1 MTKTCNLILM
11 LFLLVCFGCTR
22 QGAEENQPDVAN
34 WSVYLGDKHSTQYS
48 SLNQINKSNV
58 QNLEIAWTYHTGD
71 SEGREIQCNP
81 IIIDSVLYATTGRLK
96 CIALHAGTGE
106 LIWSFNPFAN
116 IKTGGGNNRGLAYW
130 EDGDDKR
137 IFHCAGSQ
145 MYALDALTGEPVVSF
160 GDSGSISLHEGL
172 GERAQDLWVI
182 VTTPGIIFKDLYIV
196 GGRVSEGFNA
206 APGYIRA
213 FNVRSGELEW
223 MFHTIPH
230 PGEEGYDTW
239 PPNAYQTVGGVN
251 SWAGMALDEE
261 REIVYIP
268 TGSASFDSY
277 GGNRPGKNLFANS
290 LIALDA
296 NTGERIWHYQ
306 TIHHDIWDMDLPS
319 PPNLVVI
326 ERNGE
331 QIPAVAQV
339 TKTGN
344 TFVFHRETGEPLF
357 PIKQIEIDS
366 SDVPGEEAWPTQP
379 MPELPPPFAR
389 QVFTDEL
396 ITDIS
401 PESHEYISNELK
413 KYRYGKMLIPP
424 NLQGTV
430 VFPGFDGGAEWGGA
444 AVDPY
449 KGILYVNS
457 NEMVWTVQLTENKD
471 YQTVFTESTSPGNA
485 VYSVHCASC
494 HGQDLSGDNHYGY
507 PSLISVYNKYNME
520 EARAIIEGGKGM
532 MPGFSYLSEKEIDAV
547 LNFIYGKESDTSL
560 NDIEKLPERV
570 ILPYGH
576 NGFHRLLDPDGYPAI
591 KPPWGNLTA
600 IDLNTAEILW
610 QVPLGSFDELT
621 KKGIPRTGTENY
633 GGPVVTAGGLIFI
646 AASKDE
652 RMHIFDKQTGEL
664 LREIDLPAG
673 GYATPATY
681 MTGGKQYVVIA
692 CGGDKMG
699 TKSGDA
705 YVAFALPE

>member
-1 MTKTCNLILM
+1 
-11 LFLLVCFGCTR
+11 
-22 QGAEENQPDVAN
+22 
-34 WSVYLGDKHSTQYS
+34 
-48 SLNQINKSNV
+48 
-58 QNLEIAWTYHTGD
+58 
-71 SEGREIQCNP
+71 
-81 IIIDSVLYATTGRLK
+81 
-96 CIALHAGTGE
+96 
-106 LIWSFNPFAN
+106 
-116 IKTGGGNNRGLAYW
+116 
-130 EDGDDKR
+130 
-137 IFHCAGSQ
+137 

-182 VTTPGIIFKDLYIV
+182 VTTPGVIFKDLYII

-261 REIVYIP
+261 REIVYVP

-277 GGNRPGKNLFANS
+277 GGNRLGKNLFANS
-290 LIALDA
+290 LIALNA

-379 MPELPPPFAR
+379 IPELPPPFAR

-401 PESHEYISNELK
+401 RESHEYILNELK

-424 NLQGTV
+424 SLQGTV

-444 AVDPY
+444 AVDPNE
-449 KGILYVNS
+449 GILYVNS

-507 PSLISVYNKYNME
+507 
-520 EARAIIEGGKGM
+520 R
-532 MPGFSYLSEKEIDAV
+532 
-547 LNFIYGKESDTSL
+547 
-560 NDIEKLPERV
+560 
-570 ILPYGH
+570 
-576 NGFHRLLDPDGYPAI
+576 
-591 KPPWGNLTA
+591 
-600 IDLNTAEILW
+600 
-610 QVPLGSFDELT
+610 
-621 KKGIPRTGTENY
+621 
-633 GGPVVTAGGLIFI
+633 
-646 AASKDE
+646 
-652 RMHIFDKQTGEL
+652 
-664 LREIDLPAG
+664 
-673 GYATPATY
+673 
-681 MTGGKQYVVIA
+681 
-692 CGGDKMG
+692 
-699 TKSGDA
+699 
-705 YVAFALPE
+705 